1 MKQSSQDTRV
11 YRAPRRAVQDE
22 QARVLGEAL
31 RGVAIDAALPYA
43 PQVQQALR
51 EAIVS
56 LRLMP
61 GTPLS
66 EAAVA
71 GVLGLSRT
79 PVREALRDLQT
90 VGLIDIFPQ
99 AGTVVS
105 PIRIHLIK
113 QEVFVR
119 EALEGANLLDVM
131 KSLDTAG
138 GSRLQAL
145 IETQRRDLDRGD
157 VAAFFAN
164 DEAMHRL
171 FFEFTGR
178 LPVWTLVNQAKQHI
192 DRARLLLTRDNLALC
207 RVAFEEHEVLAR
219 ALLERDDAALRA
231 ALHVHV
237 ESVAEAV
244 LAYHHQSPS
253 NWFVD

>member
-1 MKQSSQDTRV
+1 MKQSAHDTRA
-11 YRAPRRAVQDE
+11 YRAPRRAEQDE
-22 QARVLGEAL
+22 QARVLDEAL
-31 RGVAIDAALPYA
+31 QGVAIDAALPYA
-43 PQVQQALR
+43 PQVQRALR

-105 PIRIHLIK
+105 PIRIRLIE
-113 QEVFVR
+113 QEIFVR
-119 EALEGANLLDVM
+119 EALEGANLLELM
-131 KSLDTAG
+131 KSLDAAG
-138 GSRLQAL
+138 RARLEAL
-145 IETQRRDLDRGD
+145 IETQRRDLERGD
-157 VAAFFAN
+157 VAGFFAS

-171 FFEFTGR
+171 FFELSGR

-207 RVAFEEHEVLAR
+207 RVAFEEHQVLVR
-219 ALLERDDAALRA
+219 ALFERDEAALRA
-231 ALHVHV
+231 ALHGHV

-244 LAYHHQSPS
+244 LAYHRRSPS
-253 NWFVD
+253 NGFVD

>member
-1 MKQSSQDTRV
+1 MKPGAHDTRAW
-11 YRAPRRAVQDE
+11 RAPRRAEQDE
-22 QARVLGEAL
+22 QARVLGTAL
-31 RGVAIDAALPYA
+31 VGVVVDASLPYA
-43 PQVQQALR
+43 PQVQRALR
-51 EAIVS
+51 EAIVG

-61 GTPLS
+61 GTPIS

-105 PIRIHLIK
+105 PIRIKLIE
-113 QEVFVR
+113 QEIFVR
-119 EALEGANLLDVM
+119 EALEGANLLDLMPV
-131 KSLDTAG
+131 LDGAG
-138 GSRLQAL
+138 RARIEAL
-145 IETQRRDLDRGD
+145 VQIQGRHSEAGD
-157 VAAFFAN
+157 IAAFFAS

-171 FFEFTGR
+171 MFELTGR

-207 RVAFEEHEVLAR
+207 RTAFDEHRRLVQALFAR
-219 ALLERDDAALRA
+219 DEQGLHES
-231 ALHVHV
+231 LHVHV
-237 ESVAEAV
+237 ESVAAAV
-244 LAYHHQSPS
+244 LAFHRQTPS